1 MLTSSQACAACP
13 VRQLGVCR
21 LLNVAEITRL
31 KQIALRRQV
40 AAGETIMSEGDAP
53 YYFAIIV
60 SGVVKLIKTL
70 PGGVRQPVGFLFP
83 SDFIGRPLAAASP
96 FSAVAVTD
104 VELCSYRRSQFE
116 NLFQVHPEIEHC
128 LFSHVLNVLDSA
140 RDWMLLLAQK
150 TAAEKV
156 ASLLLLFARRGGQES
171 GRTDLGAAAIQF
183 ELPLSRADI
192 AACLGLRGETVS
204 RQIALLKA
212 QGIIRPEGRHKIVV
226 PMLERLRA
234 RAERE
239 HL

>member
-1 MLTSSQACAACP
+1 MQFESAGTPNVSRPISDQPPRSRRMLTSSQACAACP

-128 LFSHVLNVLDSA
+128 LYLARSQRARQRPRLDV
-140 RDWMLLLAQK
+140 
-150 TAAEKV
+150 AASPKN
-156 ASLLLLFARRGGQES
+156 GG
-171 GRTDLGAAAIQF
+171 
-183 ELPLSRADI
+183 
-192 AACLGLRGETVS
+192 GEGCQPATPV
-204 RQIALLKA
+204 
-212 QGIIRPEGRHKIVV
+212 RPERWTG
-226 PMLERLRA
+226 EWSN
-234 RAERE
+234 
-239 HL
+239 